1 MKRKLMIAAA
11 SAVLAAAAAGA
22 AWAAMAPGNERIED
36 RSDAA
41 ALAQARISLGQAAA
55 VAERHAGGRA
65 VEAALEAEGDVV
77 VYEVAVLTGSAEHEV
92 TVDARSGAVTKMT
105 VGEADEGDEGPER
118 GADRD

>member
-1 MKRKLMIAAA
+1 MKRKLMIAVA
-11 SAVLAAAAAGA
+11 SAVLATAAAGA
-22 AWAAMAPGNERIED
+22 AWAALAPGSERTED
-36 RSDAA
+36 RIDAA
-41 ALAQARISLGQAAA
+41 ALAQARIGLGQAAA

-105 VGEADEGDEGPER
+105 AGDAEDGDEGPER